1 MQRPPSTQ
9 PASEV
14 ALSFSLSAAG
24 HVGVCSCPPA
34 GSLVPGVDTAPTVF
48 RSPLPPAPRR
58 RGLAHAGRRAAGAW
72 RQVVP
77 STRPEE
83 GPRLPGV
90 LAVAWAPAVGRGRGQ
105 SCGMRTLSARPCPGE
120 GHVCPASQ
128 RAFSP
133 TRRPRGFPL
142 ERLQCLGRHRGGN
155 RVRISPALQGK
166 PGRQPRGPLSW
177 ALSAWWSPPRGA
189 GAEWACVWRQAAVR
203 SALRGVQVQVRPPPG
218 RVHSAGSAPAS
229 PTGLG
234 ISPRSP
240 CPAGRLR
247 GRRSVGRVRPAVRGT
262 GFWGDQMAWRLSV
275 DGEPSRLCRIRPCHA
290 GDVWPQAPWSR
301 LYGGDSGP
309 CLTRLSRSPRV
320 RLRQRRARG
329 GEGALC
335 PPVPPWR
342 PEPAS
347 RTQHSRRH
355 EACFLFPVCCVGIH
369 VTRRFFPGFIANP
382 QDPGGHCPQ
391 LSEHLPPDPR
401 Y

>member
-1 MQRPPSTQ
+1 MSPRGLPGPRSGHRADGLQVASTAH
-9 PASEV
+9 P
-14 ALSFSLSAAG
+14 
-24 HVGVCSCPPA
+24 
-34 GSLVPGVDTAPTVF
+34 
-48 RSPLPPAPRR
+48 PRR

-83 GPRLPGV
+83 GPRLPGL

-128 RAFSP
+128 HAFSP

-247 GRRSVGRVRPAVRGT
+247 GRRLVGRVRPAVRGT

-275 DGEPSRLCRIRPCHA
+275 DGEPSCLCRIRPCHA

-309 CLTRLSRSPRV
+309 CLTRLSRSPGCACGSAGRMAGREHSALRSRV
-320 RLRQRRARG
+320 ASGTSFADPAQSSSRGLFFVSCVLRWHPCNSKIFPRL
-329 GEGALC
+329 
-335 PPVPPWR
+335 
-342 PEPAS
+342 
-347 RTQHSRRH
+347 HSQ
-355 EACFLFPVCCVGIH
+355 PSGSW
-369 VTRRFFPGFIANP
+369 G
-382 QDPGGHCPQ
+382 
-391 LSEHLPPDPR
+391 SLPPTE
-401 Y
+401 

>member
-1 MQRPPSTQ
+1 M
-9 PASEV
+9 
-14 ALSFSLSAAG
+14 
-24 HVGVCSCPPA
+24 
-34 GSLVPGVDTAPTVF
+34 
-48 RSPLPPAPRR
+48 
-58 RGLAHAGRRAAGAW
+58 
-72 RQVVP
+72 VP

-90 LAVAWAPAVGRGRGQ
+90 LAVTRAPAVGRGRGQ

-177 ALSAWWSPPRGA
+177 ALSAWWPPPQGA

-240 CPAGRLR
+240 WAAAGPSLGRPCQARGERHGVLGRPNGVAAKR
-247 GRRSVGRVRPAVRGT
+247 GRGAQPPVSPPALPRGGRVAAGSVVSSVRRGQRAQRALPHEAVEKPPGAPAAAQGAWRGGSTLPSGPAVVSGTSFADPAQSSSRGLFFVSCVLRWHPCNSKIFPRLHSQPS
-262 GFWGDQMAWRLSV
+262 GSWGS
-275 DGEPSRLCRIRPCHA
+275 
-290 GDVWPQAPWSR
+290 
-301 LYGGDSGP
+301 
-309 CLTRLSRSPRV
+309 
-320 RLRQRRARG
+320 
-329 GEGALC
+329 
-335 PPVPPWR
+335 
-342 PEPAS
+342 
-347 RTQHSRRH
+347 
-355 EACFLFPVCCVGIH
+355 
-369 VTRRFFPGFIANP
+369 
-382 QDPGGHCPQ
+382 
-391 LSEHLPPDPR
+391 LPPTE
-401 Y
+401 